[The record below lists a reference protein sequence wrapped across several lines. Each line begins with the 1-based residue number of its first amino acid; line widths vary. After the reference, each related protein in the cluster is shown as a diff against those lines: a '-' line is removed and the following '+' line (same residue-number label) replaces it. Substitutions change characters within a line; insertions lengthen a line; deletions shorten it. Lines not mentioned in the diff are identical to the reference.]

1 MDAMSIPAIK
11 RLRYELRVG
20 CLFNAGRA
28 FVFPCDSAVRAD
40 CASLT
45 EAVRRSYRPVCASVR
60 REVSLRR
67 CP

>member
-28 FVFPCDSAVRAD
+28 FVSPCDAAVRAD
-40 CASLT
+40 ASLT